1 MPHTL
6 LGLGSMA
13 AAVAASTARLR
24 SGLPPYVSGFTTVD
38 AASGGLKEPTVLG
51 LGSALALRGARAR
64 RLLGDSMVLGRCYS
78 AGTEVVLSVVGGPN
92 AGRVAVL
99 L

>member
-1 MPHTL
+1 MGILGWDLTSVPHIL
-6 LGLGSMA
+6 FGLGSMA

-38 AASGGLKEPTVLG
+38 AAREGLKEPTGLG

-64 RLLGDSMVLGRCYS
+64 RLLGDSIVEYKYCS
-78 AGTEVVLSVVGGPN
+78 GGS
-92 AGRVAVL
+92 RT
-99 L
+99 